1 MTRPLIHPEE
11 KDKVLALGELVTEIR
26 VTMMKMNLNAHC
38 SPVIHNHSYLY
49 LLLGFAEGAADRMS
63 VEKMPEGDTWL
74 EYVQG
79 RIQHFKKHLGYEQ

>member
-26 VTMMKMNLNAHC
+26 VTLMKMNPPNLRPELLNY
-38 SPVIHNHSYLY
+38 NYLY
-49 LLLGFAEGAADRMS
+49 LLLGFAEGVADRMAI
-63 VEKMPEGDTWL
+63 EKVPEGDTWL
-74 EYVQG
+74 EHVQG